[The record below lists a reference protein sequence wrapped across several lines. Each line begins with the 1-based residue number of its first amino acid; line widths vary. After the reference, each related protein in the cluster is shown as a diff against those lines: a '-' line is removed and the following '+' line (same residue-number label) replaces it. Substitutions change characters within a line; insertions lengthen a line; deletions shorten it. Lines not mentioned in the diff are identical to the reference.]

1 MEEFLKKV
9 AFLGLGTVTATKEK
23 IEQGIERLVKRGEIS
38 AAQGKKLAAK
48 LLSDADR
55 TRKEIAKKIDEG
67 VRESLI
73 KAGVARIK
81 DIEALKRRIAQ
92 LEKKV
97 AEHEGK
103 PSHAAKKKPVSKK
116 KTAPNKTASSK
127 KR

>member
-9 AFLGLGTVTATKEK
+9 AFLGLGTVSATREK
-23 IEQGIERLVKRGEIS
+23 IEEGIERLVKRGEIS

-67 VRESLI
+67 VREGLI

-116 KTAPNKTASSK
+116 KTASSK
-127 KR
+127 KK

>member
-38 AAQGKKLAAK
+38 ASQGKKLAAK

-67 VRESLI
+67 VREGMI
-73 KAGVARIK
+73 KAGVVRMKEI
-81 DIEALKRRIAQ
+81 DALKHRIER
-92 LEKKV
+92 LERKL
-97 AEHEGK
+97 AAHETK
-103 PSHAAKKKPVSKK
+103 PAHTAKKKPVSKK
-116 KTAPNKTASSK
+116 KTAPKKTASSK

>member
-9 AFLGLGTVTATKEK
+9 AFLGLGTVSATREK
-23 IEQGIERLVKRGEIS
+23 IEQGIERLVKKGEIS
-38 AAQGKKLAAK
+38 AAQGKKVAAK

-67 VRESLI
+67 VREGMA
-73 KAGVARIK
+73 KAGVVTTK
-81 DIEALKRRIAQ
+81 DIQALKRRIER
-92 LEKKV
+92 LERKL
-97 AEHEGK
+97 AAHEAK

-116 KTAPNKTASSK
+116 KTASSK

>member
-9 AFLGLGTVTATKEK
+9 AFLGLGTVSATREK
-23 IEQGIERLVKRGEIS
+23 IEEGIERLVKRGEIS

-67 VRESLI
+67 VREGMI

-116 KTAPNKTASSK
+116 KTASSK
-127 KR
+127 KK